1 MSLLSVVQDACRRI
15 GIVVPNAIVS
25 SNDAQVMQLMT
36 LLNQEGQN
44 LSARF
49 DWQVLRKEA
58 TFTGVAADD
67 QGALS
72 SIAGT
77 DCKYIIPDT
86 FWNRTL
92 RRPVYGS
99 ITPQDWQ
106 MLKASPQTGPFQQFL
121 LRGGHILMIPNP
133 TALQTLAFEYKTANW
148 CMASDGVT
156 GKSAYSADD
165 DSALLDEQIMTIGL
179 IWRWRQVKGLE
190 YAEDFRTYEGMV
202 ADAIAR
208 DKAPTTIS
216 MTGMPRLRVPGTV
229 VPYGNWSL

>member
-25 SNDAQVMQLMT
+25 SSDAQIMQLMT
-36 LLNQEGQN
+36 LLNQEGQS
-44 LSARF
+44 LSERF
-49 DWQVLRKEA
+49 DWQVLRKEV

-67 QGALS
+67 QGAIS
-72 SIAGT
+72 TIAGT
-77 DCKYIIPDT
+77 DFKYIIPDT

-106 MLKASPQTGPFQQFL
+106 MLKASPQTGPFQQFI
-121 LRGGHILMIPNP
+121 LRGGHILMLPNP
-133 TALQTLAFEYKTANW
+133 TASQTMAFEYKTANW
-148 CMASDGVT
+148 VLASDGTT

-190 YAEDFRTYEGMV
+190 YAEDFRLYEGMV
-202 ADAIAR
+202 ADAITR
-208 DKAPTTIS
+208 DKAPTSIS